1 MEPRERRSA
10 EDRLALL
17 DLLVAAQ
24 ERRQEVVE
32 AVWDSRDEA
41 EAAERLRRLLGATA
55 DPRVLLDMRVGRLTG
70 EERQRLARD
79 ADQLRRL
86 LGQR

>member
-1 MEPRERRSA
+1 
-10 EDRLALL
+10 
-17 DLLVAAQ
+17 
-24 ERRQEVVE
+24 
-32 AVWDSRDEA
+32 